1 MAMKVT
7 FLGVGEACD
16 ERMPNTS
23 VWVETEADHQRRSVM
38 LDCGFTV
45 PSNYWKRTSD
55 PQDLDALWISHFH
68 GDHFFGV
75 PALLLRFWEQ
85 KRSKPLALVGQAGL
99 EQTVTQVMELAYPQ
113 FLPKLTY
120 PIEFYE
126 IEPGEKVHL
135 AGLDWSTAASL
146 HGQRNLAVRIEDRRH
161 ALFYSGDGLFSP
173 ETLALA
179 RGCDLAIHE
188 AFQLEPAIAGHGTV
202 RQCLDF
208 GRETGA
214 ATLAL
219 VHVQRDERRNRYQ
232 EIISLLEGGSELHVI
247 MPESGDV
254 LEL

>member
-1 MAMKVT
+1 MRVT

-16 ERMPNTS
+16 EMMPNTS
-23 VWVETEADHQRRSVM
+23 VWVETEADKRRSSVL

-45 PSNYWKRTSD
+45 PPNYWKRTSD
-55 PQDLDALWISHFH
+55 PEDLDALWISHFH

-85 KRSKPLALVGQAGL
+85 KRTKPLAVIGQSGI
-99 EQTVTQVMELAYPQ
+99 EKTITQAMELAYPR

-120 PIEFYE
+120 PLQFHE
-126 IEPGEKVHL
+126 IEPGQKLHV
-135 AGLDWSTAASL
+135 AGLDWAAAESF
-146 HGQRNLAVRIEDRRH
+146 HGQRNLAVRLEDGRH

-173 ETLALA
+173 ETLLLA

-188 AFQLEPAIAGHGTV
+188 AFQLDPVTPAHGTV

-208 GRETGA
+208 AREAGV

-219 VHVQRDERRNRYQ
+219 VHVQRDERRDRYQ
-232 EIISLLEGGSELHVI
+232 EIRSLLEEVRDLHI
-247 MPESGDV
+247 ILPEAGDV